1 MTQTIS
7 QPGLRDLLLQIL
19 AYDNANSECQKAIQP
34 LKLTVLLLKE
44 YLKACHGSGL
54 EPYKIQLL
62 APALSK
68 GKRGN
73 DTLCHQ
79 CGKIGRIKRDWKE
92 KRFKNAKQENE
103 SPRLCPKRK
112 KENQWANQYTSKY
125 HKDGTFP
132 KCNVGPG
139 LRPPK
144 QSECLE
150 DCSFCVYSPG
160 PPKQSVYDLLP
171 ATSGSAVLD
180 MGRFNSSHFCE

>member
-1 MTQTIS
+1 MVVGWS
-7 QPGLRDLLLQIL
+7 
-19 AYDNANSECQKAIQP
+19 
-34 LKLTVLLLKE
+34 
-44 YLKACHGSGL
+44 HM
-54 EPYKIQLL
+54 QLL

>member
-1 MTQTIS
+1 MVVGWSHIKCNYW
-7 QPGLRDLLLQIL
+7 LQH
-19 AYDNANSECQKAIQP
+19 
-34 LKLTVLLLKE
+34 
-44 YLKACHGSGL
+44 YLK
-54 EPYKIQLL
+54 
-62 APALSK
+62 
-68 GKRGN
+68 GKEEM
-73 DTLCHQ
+73 TLCAINVEKLDVLREI
-79 CGKIGRIKRDWKE
+79 GKKKDL
-92 KRFKNAKQENE
+92 KNAKQENE
-103 SPRLCPKRK
+103 TPRLCPKRK

-125 HKDGTFP
+125 NKDGTFP